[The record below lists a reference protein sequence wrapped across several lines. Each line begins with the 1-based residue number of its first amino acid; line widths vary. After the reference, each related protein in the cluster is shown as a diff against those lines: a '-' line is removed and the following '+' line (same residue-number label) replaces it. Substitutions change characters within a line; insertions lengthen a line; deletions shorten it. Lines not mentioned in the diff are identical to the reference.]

1 MRTIGLIPCRLQSTR
16 LPSKALLMIDGLPLI
31 VHTLKRTQLSESLE
45 DVYVCTDAEEI
56 AGVVRSHGGKVI
68 MTRSD
73 HTNGTERIAEA
84 ARSLKADLFVN
95 VQGDEPLVDPNHIDA
110 VVAEH
115 ANRPEWDILV
125 PSLPITHPENPH
137 IVKIVHDVNYRI
149 IFMSRS
155 VIPKPFN
162 HRPSFF
168 LKHLSVISFKP
179 EALQKFSSLKPSP
192 LQVCESIELLRA
204 LENDIVLG
212 TILLKGDSISVD
224 IREDYAR
231 AKILM
236 MTDATRKRY

>member
-1 MRTIGLIPCRLQSTR
+1 MKIIGLIPCRLQSTR

-31 VHTLKRTQLSESLE
+31 VHTLKRTQLSNSLD
-45 DVYVCTDAEEI
+45 DVFVCTDAEEI
-56 AGVVRSHGGKVI
+56 AGVVRSHGGNAI
-68 MTRSD
+68 MTSPE

-84 ARSLKADLFVN
+84 AKTLKADLFVN
-95 VQGDEPLVDPNHIDA
+95 VQGDEPLADPDHIDA

-115 ANRPEWDILV
+115 KKRPEWDILV

-155 VIPKPFN
+155 VIPQPFS
-162 HRPSFF
+162 HRPSYF
-168 LKHLSVISFKP
+168 LKHLSIISFRP
-179 EALQKFSSLKPSP
+179 EALQKYSTLEPSP
-192 LQVCESIELLRA
+192 LQVCESVELLRA

-212 TILLKGDSISVD
+212 TLLLEGDSISVD

-236 MTDATRKRY
+236 MTDAIRKRY